1 MFNLKKKNFKDLDL
15 ALLFSSLLLSV
26 YGLFVLFSAYG
37 GDIGSIKTQLFS
49 TILGF
54 LVIALLCT
62 MDLDVLKKSWKV
74 VYGISLLLLIMT
86 LIFGRG
92 LDEWGAKSWVYIGS
106 FSFQP
111 SEIVKVG
118 LIFSFAAFIDLNKDK
133 INEPLNLL
141 IVLLFAAVPVGLI
154 LLQPDFGTAMVYLF
168 FIAAML
174 FVGGLSWKWIVLFA
188 SVGLV
193 GGFIVLKNL
202 SGYRADRIENFL
214 NPARDTSGSNWQQQQ
229 GMIAI
234 GSGKLNGRGYLNGS
248 QSQYGYIPEK
258 ETDFIFSVLAEEL
271 GFIGAVIL
279 VILFTI
285 LIIRLVKI
293 AKSSNNTFISI
304 MVTGI
309 AAMLFI
315 HIFENIAM
323 TIGLM
328 PVTGIPLPFFS
339 SGGTFQLISLSVVGL
354 ALSASMQKS
363 YKDPDILDYDTITM
377 IDPSLIRES
386 SKRKLKNAVE
396 N

>member
-37 GDIGSIKTQLFS
+37 GDIGSIKTQLIS

-62 MDLDVLKKSWKV
+62 MDFDVLKKSWKV
-74 VYGISLLLLIMT
+74 VYAFCLALLLIT
-86 LIFGRG
+86 LVVGRG

-118 LIFSFAAFIDLNKDK
+118 LIFSFAAFIDLNKEK
-133 INEPLNLL
+133 INEPINLL

-339 SGGTFQLISLSVVGL
+339 SGGTFQLISLAVVGL

>member
-37 GDIGSIKTQLFS
+37 GDIGAIKTQLIS

-62 MDLDVLKKSWKV
+62 MDFDVLKKSWKV
-74 VYGISLLLLIMT
+74 VYAFCLALLLIT
-86 LIFGRG
+86 LVIGRG

-106 FSFQP
+106 FSIQP

-118 LIFSFAAFIDLNKDK
+118 LIFSFAAFIDLNKEK
-133 INEPLNLL
+133 INEPINLL

-339 SGGTFQLISLSVVGL
+339 SGGTFQLISLTVVGL